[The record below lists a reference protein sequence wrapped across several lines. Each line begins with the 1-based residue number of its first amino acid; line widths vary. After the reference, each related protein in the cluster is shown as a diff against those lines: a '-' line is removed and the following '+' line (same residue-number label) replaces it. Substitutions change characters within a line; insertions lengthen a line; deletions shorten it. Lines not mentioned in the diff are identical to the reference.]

1 MTQAGTLTAA
11 TLNLEN
17 GRELD
22 LLPRLVSQVPGIDVL
37 FFQEARGF
45 DFDGQKLRFRAE
57 QLLTPLGLD
66 RSVLTRSTR
75 GLLHEMIFLRSARL
89 RPVRHFTPD
98 LPDVFHDQA
107 GWVQVQAEGLEPP
120 LWLRSVQW
128 AYWNGDVR
136 LDEAQK
142 LTRFAAPGSAVI
154 IGGDFNSIW
163 PDCPGRHD
171 PEFEPDWA
179 ALPPH
184 KQHHKTLP
192 PGLAPDG
199 RLVSDRR
206 ALTVLARSGFVS
218 AGCAAPD
225 MTVTVNAGI
234 DCGQGARIDHLVL
247 SPLLAAAL
255 VPGTY
260 EVHVS
265 DLGNQAS
272 DHRMVSAC
280 LDLTQVAA

>member
-1 MTQAGTLTAA
+1 M
-11 TLNLEN
+11 
-17 GRELD
+17 
-22 LLPRLVSQVPGIDVL
+22 
-37 FFQEARGF
+37 
-45 DFDGQKLRFRAE
+45 
-57 QLLTPLGLD
+57 
-66 RSVLTRSTR
+66 
-75 GLLHEMIFLRSARL
+75 
-89 RPVRHFTPD
+89 
-98 LPDVFHDQA
+98 
-107 GWVQVQAEGLEPP
+107 P

-142 LTRFAAPGSAVI
+142 LTRFAAPGSAAI

-163 PDCPGRHD
+163 PQCPGHD

-218 AGCAAPD
+218 AGCAARD

-234 DCGQGARIDHLVL
+234 DHGQGARIDHLVL
-247 SPLLAAAL
+247 SPLLAAAAG
-255 VPGTY
+255 PG
-260 EVHVS
+260 H
-265 DLGNQAS
+265 LPGARQ
-272 DHRMVSAC
+272 RPG
-280 LDLTQVAA
+280 QPGQ

>member
-1 MTQAGTLTAA
+1 MTQASMLTAA
-11 TLNLEN
+11 TLNLES

-22 LLPRLVSQVPGIDVL
+22 LLPRLVSQVPGIDIL
-37 FFQEARGF
+37 FFQEARAF

-57 QLLTPLGLD
+57 ELHTPLGLD
-66 RSVLTRSTR
+66 RSALTRSTR
-75 GLLHEMIFLRSARL
+75 GLLHEMIFVRSARI
-89 RPVRHFTPD
+89 RPLRHFTPD

-107 GWVQVQAEGLEPP
+107 GWVQVRAEGLAVP

-142 LTRFAAPGSAVI
+142 LTRFAGPGSAAI

-163 PDCPGRHD
+163 PQCPGHD

-184 KQHHKTLP
+184 KQQHKTLP

-206 ALTVLARSGFVS
+206 ALTVLARSGFAS
-218 AGCAAPD
+218 AGCAARD

-234 DCGQGARIDHLVL
+234 DHGQGARIDHLVL
-247 SPLLAAAL
+247 SPPLAAAL
-255 VPGTY
+255 VPGSY
-260 EVHVS
+260 QVHVS

-272 DHRMVSAC
+272 DHRMVSSR
-280 LDLTQVAA
+280 LDLSRVAA